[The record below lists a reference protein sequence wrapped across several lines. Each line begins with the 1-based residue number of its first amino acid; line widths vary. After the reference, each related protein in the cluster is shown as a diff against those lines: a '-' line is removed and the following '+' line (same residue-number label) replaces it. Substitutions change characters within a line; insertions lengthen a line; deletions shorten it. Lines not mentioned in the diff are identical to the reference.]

1 MSQNSHPFTLTL
13 RISWKS
19 VKLEPISFYVLV
31 ITSYR
36 ATAFQHNSITARL
49 TVTQSTQNGVTYCAP
64 AKPCSM
70 HNLYRK
76 IFNLIMIQKLKKEL
90 VETLVCEQQYAV
102 SNTFYAYV
110 YLVYIGTALKYN
122 SEDLNEQC
130 DVHSYD
136 RSWYPM
142 VKPCHYSTI
151 ISNMSLI
158 YTISYV
164 VKNAFIM

>member
-1 MSQNSHPFTLTL
+1 MSQNSHPFTLIL

-19 VKLEPISFYVLV
+19 VKLEPISFFVLV

-49 TVTQSTQNGVTYCAP
+49 TVTQSTQNGVTYCAPAKPSQSTQNGVTYCAPAKPSQFTQNGVTYCAP

-110 YLVYIGTALKYN
+110 YLVYVYRYRI
-122 SEDLNEQC
+122 EIQQ
-130 DVHSYD
+130 
-136 RSWYPM
+136 
-142 VKPCHYSTI
+142 
-151 ISNMSLI
+151 
-158 YTISYV
+158 
-164 VKNAFIM
+164 